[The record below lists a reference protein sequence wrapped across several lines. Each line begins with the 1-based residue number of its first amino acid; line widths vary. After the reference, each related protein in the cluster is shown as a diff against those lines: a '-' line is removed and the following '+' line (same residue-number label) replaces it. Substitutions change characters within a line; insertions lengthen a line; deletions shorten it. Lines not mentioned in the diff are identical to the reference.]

1 MRSAAPAFTGI
12 APAPFHTELSF
23 GPADGRAVWMYARDG
38 VRVRA
43 ALWLGPTRG
52 TVLIFPGRTEY
63 VEKYGPLAK
72 DLAELGFSSLAIDW
86 RGQGMADRLL
96 PDERVGHVEAFTD
109 YQMDVEALFNL
120 AREEGAPEPY
130 YLIGHSMGGGIGL
143 RTALE
148 RHEIRACA
156 FTGPMWGIRI
166 NPLMRPFAMAFA
178 NVMTAIGLDQSFA
191 PSTKPENYLTANPFT
206 DNTLTSDRPM
216 WDFMLKQVQAI
227 PGAAL
232 GGPSTHWVHEALTEC
247 NYLYGQAS
255 PAMRCLTV
263 VGSNERIVDVQRIT
277 ERMERWPQ
285 GRLMV
290 IEGGE
295 HEVLFERPESRA
307 RILEGLDATFN

>member
-12 APAPFHTELSF
+12 APAPFHPELAF

-96 PDERVGHVEAFTD
+96 PDERVGHVETFTD

-130 YLIGHSMGGGIGL
+130 YVIGHSMGGGIGL
-143 RTALE
+143 RTVIE
-148 RHEIRACA
+148 RHDIRACA
-156 FTGPMWGIRI
+156 FTGPMWGIRL
-166 NPLMRPFAMAFA
+166 NPVMRPLALAYATVM
-178 NVMTAIGLDQSFA
+178 NVIGLDQSFA
-191 PSTKPENYLTANPFT
+191 PSTKSENYLMANPFA
-206 DNTLTSDRPM
+206 DNMLTTDRPM
-216 WDFMLKQVQAI
+216 WDFMLKQAQTI

-232 GGPSTHWVHEALTEC
+232 AGPSTHWVHEAMIEC
-247 NYLYGQAS
+247 DYLYSQTS

-263 VGSNERIVDVQRIT
+263 VGGNERIVDVPRIHD
-277 ERMERWPQ
+277 RMERWPQ

-295 HEVLFERPESRA
+295 HEVLMEGPQSRA
-307 RILEGLDATFN
+307 RILEGLDATFT